1 MAGPSVTP
9 IATVSGVRGERVAC
23 GPGDRWAAAERRL
36 VTLDGADPVVAPRP
50 LEGAMRFSASGDALL
65 AGTERLELPGA
76 TWAAL
81 RDPRP
86 AVADGAGELAVHAA
100 AWDGEGA
107 LLAVAAERRPSWRAG
122 AGAARGDGPHAWLTL
137 LDGRARTAVRPLWH
151 GLSQGPQNV
160 AVEAGVVAADPRA
173 HACVW
178 TGEDERR
185 LDAPPVAGLA
195 LGDGGRLLA
204 LAGFDGAVS
213 VWHGPDFAAGT
224 AAGDGA
230 HGAIAVAASAPVVA
244 WARAG
249 GAMVWAAGAT
259 AVLPAPGI
267 RALALDAD
275 GTRLVALDAASV
287 LHVAAVAV

>member
-1 MAGPSVTP
+1 M
-9 IATVSGVRGERVAC
+9 
-23 GPGDRWAAAERRL
+23 
-36 VTLDGADPVVAPRP
+36 
-50 LEGAMRFSASGDALL
+50 
-65 AGTERLELPGA
+65 
-76 TWAAL
+76 
-81 RDPRP
+81 
-86 AVADGAGELAVHAA
+86 
-100 AWDGEGA
+100 
-107 LLAVAAERRPSWRAG
+107 
-122 AGAARGDGPHAWLTL
+122 
-137 LDGRARTAVRPLWH
+137 RPLWH

-230 HGAIAVAASAPVVA
+230 HGAIAVAAAAPVVA